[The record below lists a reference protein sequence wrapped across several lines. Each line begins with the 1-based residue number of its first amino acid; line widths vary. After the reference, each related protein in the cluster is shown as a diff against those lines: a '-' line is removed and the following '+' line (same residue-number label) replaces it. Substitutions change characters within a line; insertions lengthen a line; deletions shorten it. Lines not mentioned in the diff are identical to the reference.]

1 MTTQYRVI
9 YRLDRG
15 RPNAFDDVE
24 CIVFHRPDIG
34 VVSLLPDGVRYGR
47 VISVERIRS
56 NDSQVTES

>member
-1 MTTQYRVI
+1 MSKQYRVI

-15 RPNAFDDVE
+15 CPNWFDDVE
-24 CIVFHRPDIG
+24 CIVSHRPEIG
-34 VVSLLPDGVRYGR
+34 VVSLLPDRVRYGR